1 MTSSSRSWMPFVVM
15 ALVVTVALMSSATPS
30 PLYVDYQEEW
40 GTSGTVI
47 TIVYAVYALAV
58 LIPLLFLGR
67 VSDAVGRRPVV
78 IAGLGLVV
86 ASMLVLAVAPDVA
99 WLIAGRVI
107 QGVGVGLVTGSAGA
121 AIVELHPRRDARIG
135 ALTNSS
141 TINFGI
147 AAGVLLAG
155 LVAMW
160 SPAPTVYPYLVIAVA
175 SAGLLVAVLT
185 VVPETA
191 GTGPGALRDSLRL
204 RRVAVPAAIRPTF
217 ALAAVCVIASWSV
230 GGVFL
235 GLGGA
240 LAKDLVGRSDYLVTG
255 LVVACLQGTAALA
268 QLVWSL
274 RSGAADWRQGV
285 TVGVVHLIVGLGAA
299 SWAVEATSVPGF
311 VVAAGVVGVGMGLL
325 FLMGSTL
332 VSRDVPEGARGQVLS
347 AFFVVAYLAL
357 GLPAVVA
364 AVLAESIGLI
374 TTYHLLAL
382 VVSVTALAALVTVRR
397 SATPRAH

>member
-204 RRVAVPAAIRPTF
+204 RRVAAPAAIRPTF

-299 SWAVEATSVPGF
+299 SWAVEARSVPGF